1 MNIKTISLLTIMQA
15 GGKIFLALILPVL
28 IVQSNFA
35 QIIEPTKKDKLSA
48 ELRKDAV
55 SLLRETATD
64 VNNMRT
70 TENRISFAAEL
81 ANLMWFDDEKEARAM
96 FKSVIADFRG
106 LLTQFNV
113 PEPPPESEDEAS
125 LLTGGGGGDFNRK
138 FFQVIAV
145 RQQIAINLAP
155 HDPQM
160 AFDFLSE
167 TAQAVTN
174 PKLRAQM
181 EQNSYFEMQ
190 LLTKIAEKD
199 VDVALKYGRKKLEKG
214 FDHQMTGL
222 LQKIYA
228 KDAEK
233 GAAFGEDILKK
244 IKSVD
249 ATPDNFY
256 QLNSLLVLGNQN
268 LEQIKN
274 EPGKRPMFTEQAM
287 RELADLLAQALLKR
301 QNLENSEIKSYLP
314 QIEKF
319 APARA
324 AQLSQKI
331 AVKNEK
337 IGNAPKDYT
346 VAPPPPPPPDP
357 NNSKTDAKK
366 KLMEDVAG
374 LNAKTLSKDEKQKII
389 AQARKII
396 AEVKSRD
403 QKLLALSVLAA
414 QVALSGDKE
423 TALQIMD
430 EASSLINPQPKNYR
444 DYTETW
450 IVASGYAGVD
460 TDKSFPMLE
469 DTIFR
474 LNETIT
480 AFVKVGEFID
490 TTNEIFVEGEL
501 QLGSFGGEM
510 TRGLTRSLG
519 ALDATVLHL
528 AKADFARTK
537 ALTNKFDRQEV
548 RILAKMIVLRGILGE
563 TPSGNGDLFE

>member
-1 MNIKTISLLTIMQA
+1 MNINKLNLQA
-15 GGKIFLALILPVL
+15 FVRTYGKIFLALILPVM

-35 QIIEPTKKDKLSA
+35 QTAGLTKKDKISA

-55 SLLRETATD
+55 SFLRETALD

-70 TENRISFAAEL
+70 TDNRISFAAEL

-96 FKSVIADFRG
+96 FKIVITDFRS

-113 PEPPPESEDEAS
+113 PETPAEIEGEES
-125 LLTGGGGGDFNRK
+125 LLIGSGDLNRK
-138 FFQVIAV
+138 FYKTIAV
-145 RQQIAINLAP
+145 RQQIAINLAQ

-160 AFDFLSE
+160 ALDFLAE

-214 FDHQMTGL
+214 FDGQMAEL
-222 LQKIYA
+222 LKKIYA

-233 GAAFGEDILKK
+233 GASFGEDILKK

-249 ATPDNFY
+249 AKPDNFY
-256 QLNSLLVLGNQN
+256 HLSSLLALGNQN
-268 LEQIKN
+268 IEQIKS
-274 EPGKRPMFTEQAM
+274 EPGKRPIFSEQGM
-287 RELADLLAQALLKR
+287 RDLSDLLAQTLLKS
-301 QNLENSEIKSYLP
+301 QELDISEIKRYLP

-324 AQLSQKI
+324 AQIRQKI
-331 AVKNEK
+331 NAKNAKSGDMHE
-337 IGNAPKDYT
+337 DYPPS
-346 VAPPPPPPPDP
+346 PPPPGMPIP
-357 NNSKTDAKK
+357 NASQADAQK
-366 KLMEDVAG
+366 KLIEDVAG
-374 LNAKTLSKDEKQKII
+374 LNTKPLSKDEKQKVIE
-389 AQARKII
+389 QARKII
-396 AEVKSRD
+396 ADVKSRE
-403 QKLLALSVLAA
+403 QKLLALSILAT
-414 QVALSGDKE
+414 QVAISGDKE
-423 TALQIMD
+423 TASQIMD
-430 EASSLINPQPKNYR
+430 DARSLINLQPKNYR
-444 DYTETW
+444 EYTETW

-460 TDKSFPMLE
+460 ADKAFSMLE

-474 LNETIT
+474 LNETIA
-480 AFVKVGEFID
+480 AFVKVAEFID
-490 TTNEIFVEGEL
+490 TSSEIIVEGEL
-501 QLGSFGGEM
+501 QLGSFGGEI
-510 TRGLTRSLG
+510 TRGLLRSLG

-537 ALTNKFDRQEV
+537 AMTNKFDRQEV
-548 RILAKMIVLRGILGE
+548 RILAKMIVLRGVLGE
-563 TPSGNGDLFE
+563 TLAGSGDSFE